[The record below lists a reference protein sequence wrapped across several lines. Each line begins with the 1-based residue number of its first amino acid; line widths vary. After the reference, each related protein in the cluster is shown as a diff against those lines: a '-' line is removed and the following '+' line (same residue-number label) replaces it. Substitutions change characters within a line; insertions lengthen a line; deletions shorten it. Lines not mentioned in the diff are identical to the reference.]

1 MAAGEMNIQFGTY
14 LLRTF
19 NDQNGGIIIDSLHHY
34 NMHQYDFQA
43 ILGNSHL
50 FRGKV
55 VLEV

>member
-1 MAAGEMNIQFGTY
+1 MNIQFGTY